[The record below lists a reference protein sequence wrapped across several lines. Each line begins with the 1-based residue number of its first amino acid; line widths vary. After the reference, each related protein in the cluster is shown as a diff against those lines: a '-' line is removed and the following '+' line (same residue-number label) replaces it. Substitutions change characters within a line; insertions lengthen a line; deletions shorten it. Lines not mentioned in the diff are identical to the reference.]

1 MISAAPLHQLLSW
14 TLVGAAE
21 EAAADAPAA
30 AASSLKE
37 TILHWVSCPTFWA
50 LLLGAVGL
58 GLAIPRG
65 SRRGK
70 VLGTVLGILGLGLF
84 LGDMPWVGDLGPQA
98 TFWILSAVTLIAAAA
113 TITSQSPVYSAIW
126 FALSLLGTAGLF
138 FFQGAQFLGVATI
151 VVYAGAIVV
160 TFLFVIMLAQP
171 EGHSSYDR
179 ITWGPATSVL
189 SVIAAAT
196 IVGLLSMQLGSLR
209 KEADTQSQA
218 MAAAAA
224 EKPEE
229 SPSDKP
235 AAEKDAPSTETV
247 VTTSEGKVAG
257 PVATTNPVLEK
268 DHMAHLGAYLFS
280 RHLVSIEL
288 AGTLLLAALV
298 GAVAIAIQ
306 GKPKLAS
313 TMEEAAQ

>member
-1 MISAAPLHQLLSW
+1 M
-14 TLVGAAE
+14 
-21 EAAADAPAA
+21 
-30 AASSLKE
+30 
-37 TILHWVSCPTFWA
+37 
-50 LLLGAVGL
+50 
-58 GLAIPRG
+58 
-65 SRRGK
+65 
-70 VLGTVLGILGLGLF
+70 LGILGIGLF
-84 LGDMPWVGDLGPQA
+84 LGDLPWVGDLGPQA

-179 ITWGPATSVL
+179 ITWGPATSVV

-196 IVGLLSMQLGSLR
+196 LVGLLSMQLGSLR
-209 KEADTQSQA
+209 KEAVAQTDA
-218 MAAAAA
+218 LAAAAA
-224 EKPEE
+224 EKPAK
-229 SPSDKP
+229 SPSDLP
-235 AAEKDAPSTETV
+235 ASDETEKALIE
-247 VTTSEGKVAG
+247 TSESKVAG
-257 PVATTNPVLEK
+257 PKATANPVLEK

-313 TMEEAAQ
+313 TMEEAVR